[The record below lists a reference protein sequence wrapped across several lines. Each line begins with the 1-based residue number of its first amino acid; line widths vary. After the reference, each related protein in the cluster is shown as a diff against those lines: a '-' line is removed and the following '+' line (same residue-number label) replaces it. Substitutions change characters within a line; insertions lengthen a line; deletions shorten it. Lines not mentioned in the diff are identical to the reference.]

1 MAQVMTSGSRQ
12 PVVKR
17 TQSIEQL
24 KTPDI
29 QTDSGTAQATHK
41 PTKLQLWPARHGETE
56 WSLSDSTPG
65 RTDLPLTP
73 VGEQQA
79 GDMGK
84 LLRGQRLGIVLT
96 ITLLRARET
105 CRLKG
110 YGDNAVVDP
119 HLRERDYGEYEGRT
133 TAEIQE
139 QRRFGA
145 EI

>member
-1 MAQVMTSGSRQ
+1 
-12 PVVKR
+12 
-17 TQSIEQL
+17 
-24 KTPDI
+24 
-29 QTDSGTAQATHK
+29 
-41 PTKLQLWPARHGETE
+41 
-56 WSLSDSTPG
+56 
-65 RTDLPLTP
+65 
-73 VGEQQA
+73 
-79 GDMGK
+79 MGK

-139 QRRFGA
+139 QRPGRPYGA
-145 EI
+145 TECRAERAYSRLPSGPTQ